1 MASVPGHPTGVFAR
15 CARTAAVS
23 SLTGLVLGGLL
34 IAPLAL
40 AFGARSYVVR
50 SGSMTPAIRTGDV
63 VVATPIAPLAAR
75 VGDIVT
81 FREPNAAG
89 RLLSH
94 RVRAMHQAGRGVAFT
109 TQGDANTGQ
118 EHWTVPLGGRI
129 GKVLYRAPKL
139 GYAVAWTGTPAGRAS
154 LIALPA
160 LLLCWCLLARV
171 WNTGRRG
178 EGAPG

>member
-1 MASVPGHPTGVFAR
+1 VPGHRPGVLAR
-15 CARTAAVS
+15 RARIAAVS
-23 SLTGLVLGGLL
+23 SLTGLVLGPLL

-63 VVATPIAPLAAR
+63 VVAAPIAPLAAR

-81 FREPNAAG
+81 FREPNAGG

-94 RVRAMHQAGRGVAFT
+94 RVRAVHQAGRAVEFT

-118 EHWTVPLGGRI
+118 EHWTVPLGGHI

-139 GYAVAWTGTPAGRAS
+139 GYAVAWTGTPAGRTG
-154 LIALPA
+154 LIAIPA
-160 LLLCWCLLARV
+160 LLLCLCLLARI
-171 WNTGRRG
+171 WNLGRLG
-178 EGAPG
+178 EGERR